1 MAMALKYKNRREKN
15 VELYLIRERWVVVEE
30 ANVVDVAT
38 PQSLL
43 LLLFNCWLLNSVS
56 YKLQDKAKLS
66 AQIRAQGSVIEG
78 LRSERKLWSEELAQQ
93 GIKTST

>member
-1 MAMALKYKNRREKN
+1 MVK
-15 VELYLIRERWVVVEE
+15 E

-43 LLLFNCWLLNSVS
+43 LLFNCWLLSAVS

-93 GIKTST
+93 GMKTST